1 MSVVVGD
8 LAETPHKKEALAAK
22 MSIFGKDLMRLFR
35 VNFVLQTVG
44 DVFLK
49 VSSISTVIKRFVYGE
64 IEECCHE
71 DVETFNATT
80 RSLLYLN
87 PKLKCTSE
95 KDSFKEFHD
104 FTLECGK
111 PSATILCSDRD
122 SCRKCKK
129 CLVVEK
135 ETHVVVIYHAERGT
149 YLGSRLSK
157 FCRACK
163 IYEHFGY
170 HTVGGQ
176 KHFNSNCLQLPFLL
190 STEDTA
196 FDMTLLNQC
205 KNILF
210 VGAVA
215 FATFSA
221 SYNRQ
226 FGYTKGCLHEEE
238 TRGPKRKRFKG
249 YVFKFRQ

>member
-1 MSVVVGD
+1 
-8 LAETPHKKEALAAK
+8 
-22 MSIFGKDLMRLFR
+22 MSIFGEDYMRLFR
-35 VNFVLQTVG
+35 VNFVLQTIG
-44 DVFLK
+44 HVFLK
-49 VSSISTVIKRFVYGE
+49 VSSISSVIKRFVYGE
-64 IEECCHE
+64 VEECCPE
-71 DVETFNATT
+71 GVETFNATT

-87 PKLKCTSE
+87 PRLKCTSE
-95 KDSFKEFHD
+95 KDTFREFHD
-104 FTLECGK
+104 LTLECAE

-122 SCRKCKK
+122 SCGKCMKR
-129 CLVVEK
+129 LVVEK
-135 ETHVVVIYHAERGT
+135 ETHAVVIYHAERGT

-157 FCRACK
+157 LCRVCK
-163 IYEHFGY
+163 IYERFGY
-170 HTVGGQ
+170 YTVGGQ
-176 KHFNSNCLQLPFLL
+176 KHFDSNCLQLPFLL

-221 SYNRQ
+221 SQKRQ
-226 FGYTKGCLHEEE
+226 SGYTKGCVDEEE
-238 TRGPKRKRFKG
+238 TREQKRKRFKG